1 MQVVNLRLIPRQRNE
16 IIGNVQINLTE
27 EYTLVRTMN
36 EPITIRGY
44 QDGDREYCRSLWR
57 ELVEW
62 HREIYAD
69 PSIGGEHPE
78 DYFDK
83 HLAKVGAGNIWVA
96 SRGTN
101 LVGFVGLIIEENEG
115 EIEPLIVTQ
124 SLRHEGIGKQLVRK
138 VIFEVRKRGL
148 PSISVRPVARNEK
161 ALGFFFMQGFNVLG
175 RLELF
180 MDFSGHAWKSGV
192 KIHECEFEF

>member
-1 MQVVNLRLIPRQRNE
+1 
-16 IIGNVQINLTE
+16 
-27 EYTLVRTMN
+27 
-36 EPITIRGY
+36 
-44 QDGDREYCRSLWR
+44 
-57 ELVEW
+57 VEW

-96 SRGTN
+96 SRGTGV
-101 LVGFVGLIIEENEG
+101 VGFVGLIIEENEA

-124 SLRHEGIGKQLVRK
+124 SLRHEGIGKQLVKK
-138 VIFEVRKRGL
+138 VISEARRRGL
-148 PSISVRPVARNEK
+148 PSLSVRPVARNEK

>member
-1 MQVVNLRLIPRQRNE
+1 M
-16 IIGNVQINLTE
+16 
-27 EYTLVRTMN
+27 VRAMN
-36 EPITIRGY
+36 EPTTIRAY
-44 QDGDREYCRSLWR
+44 QDGDREDCRSLWR

-69 PSIGGEHPE
+69 QSIGGEHPE

-96 SRGTN
+96 SNGTR
-101 LVGFVGLIIEENEG
+101 LVGFVGLIVEGNEA
-115 EIEPLIVTQ
+115 EIEPLIVTRK
-124 SLRHEGIGKQLVRK
+124 LRHEGIGKQLVQK
-138 VIFEVRKRGL
+138 VISATRKRGL
-148 PSISVRPVARNEK
+148 LSLSVRPVARNEE
-161 ALGFFFMQGFNVLG
+161 ALKFFCEQGFSILG

-192 KIHECEFEF
+192 RIHGCEFEF